1 MTVQIYE
8 VHVYKDSRTEWFQDG
23 KRHRIDGPAIE
34 WADGRKYWLQN
45 GKFHRTD
52 GPACDYGDG
61 DISWYIDDEKL
72 TEEQFNNRVK
82 SCEGKIVEIDG
93 KKYKLTEI

>member
-1 MTVQIYE
+1 MREIIVYHGIGRLTQI
-8 VHVYKDSRTEWFQDG
+8 DSYDSFILQPLWE
-23 KRHRIDGPAIE
+23 
-34 WADGRKYWLQN
+34 LQN